1 MKKRLRNSLVLVV
14 VLAASVGGAVWWYK
28 SQPYH
33 FEAVTPGKLYRSGTL
48 RPKNL
53 RKVIDEC
60 SIKTVVSLRTEEER
74 RMGDWY
80 ERESAICQ
88 EEGVELLHIPIDE
101 PPTVEHV
108 DEWLNLVTSEDH
120 LPILVHCKLGA
131 VRTSVMVA
139 IYEMEILHKDNE
151 KTLAEL
157 SVFGHS
163 MDKPNRHHL
172 RDYILQY
179 VPRHRGAKP

>member
-1 MKKRLRNSLVLVV
+1 MKKWLLYGSVFAVA
-14 VLAASVGGAVWWYK
+14 LAVPIGGSVWWYK

-60 SIKTVVSLRTEEER
+60 SIKTVISLRTEGER
-74 RMGDWY
+74 QMGDWY
-80 ERESAICQ
+80 QHERAICQ
-88 EEGVELLHIPIDE
+88 EKGVKLLHIPIDE
-101 PPTVEHV
+101 PPSTQHV
-108 DEWLNLVTSEDH
+108 DEWLDLVTSAEH

-139 IYEMEILHKDNE
+139 IYEMEILRKDNE

-163 MDKPNRHHL
+163 MHKPNRHHL

-179 VPRHRGAKP
+179 APRWSVEPE